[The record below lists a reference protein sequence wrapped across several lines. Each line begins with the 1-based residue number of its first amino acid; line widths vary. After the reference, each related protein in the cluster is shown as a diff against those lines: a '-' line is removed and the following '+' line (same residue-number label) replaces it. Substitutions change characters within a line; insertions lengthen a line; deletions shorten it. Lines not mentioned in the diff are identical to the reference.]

1 MIIKM
6 TQKNTLIITIMLI
19 IIIEG
24 LSQIGDDISSSY
36 LKIGYEGFF

>member
-24 LSQIGDDISSSY
+24 LSEIRDDISSSY
-36 LKIGYEGFF
+36 LKICYERFF